1 MSVLPDCP
9 RCGDNRLVFEEDDR
23 GLWCNYCK
31 IAFDN
36 DPDEGEITAMTPP
49 SGSNVKR
56 RGKLPERQ
64 SRGDGATVEATGDT
78 HAGVDDHDKSGH

>member
-9 RCGDNRLVFEEDDR
+9 RCGDNRLVFEDDDR

-36 DPDEGEITAMTPP
+36 DPDEGGDYSNDPTKRLERQEAWEAARTAVKGRR
-49 SGSNVKR
+49 SDRGSHRRHSR
-56 RGKLPERQ
+56 RG
-64 SRGDGATVEATGDT
+64 
-78 HAGVDDHDKSGH
+78 

>member
-1 MSVLPDCP
+1 MTVLPDCP

-36 DPDEGEITAMTPP
+36 DPDEGGDHFTDPTKRIEVREARATKGRANLPGDSYRHTQPFRK
-49 SGSNVKR
+49 GRRKHKR
-56 RGKLPERQ
+56 RG
-64 SRGDGATVEATGDT
+64 
-78 HAGVDDHDKSGH
+78 